1 VSSFGSTY
9 QDTGIFSIYTAT
21 GAATEGEAI
30 TTIRGILDDFADHG
44 VTQRELDR
52 AREQTKANVLMGLES
67 TYSRMSYLA
76 RCELD
81 DGGVVLAPDQ
91 IIEAYDQVTGEDI
104 RALAQETFR
113 YEVASLSAVGR
124 VQDEDTYRKLLGL

>member
-1 VSSFGSTY
+1 
-9 QDTGIFSIYTAT
+9 
-21 GAATEGEAI
+21 
-30 TTIRGILDDFADHG
+30 
-44 VTQRELDR
+44 
-52 AREQTKANVLMGLES
+52 MGLES

-81 DGGVVLAPDQ
+81 DGGEVLAPDQ

-113 YEVASLSAVGR
+113 YEAASLSAVGR
-124 VQDEDTYRKLLGL
+124 VQDEDTYRNLLGL